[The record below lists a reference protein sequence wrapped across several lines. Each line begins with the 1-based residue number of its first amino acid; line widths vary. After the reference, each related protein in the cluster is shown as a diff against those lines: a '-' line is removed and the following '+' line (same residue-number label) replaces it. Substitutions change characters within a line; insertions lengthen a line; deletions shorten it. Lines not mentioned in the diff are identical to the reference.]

1 MKHWRHWRLVRDEAY
16 MREALDRDGCLAPID
31 TKRLNPHGGAVAIG
45 HPVGMTGARIVL
57 HVLKHLQRTQGRFG
71 VAALCIGGGQGGAA
85 LLERTS

>member
-1 MKHWRHWRLVRDEAY
+1 MKHWRHWRLVRDEGDYA
-16 MREALDRDGCLAPID
+16 ELFP
-31 TKRLNPHGGAVAIG
+31 AVAIG

-57 HVLKHLQRTQGRFG
+57 HVLKHLQRIKGRFG

>member
-1 MKHWRHWRLVRDEAY
+1 MKRWRHWRLVRGEAY

-31 TKRLNPHGGAVAIG
+31 RQRLNPHGGAVAIG

-57 HVLKHLQRTQGRFG
+57 HVLKHLQRIKGRFG